1 MNFLAQAVWAALSAV
16 LGGLIQKALVSLG
29 IGAVTYAGV
38 STSLSFLKTQAV
50 TAALGLGPEIVGLL
64 SVLKVGSCVSII
76 FSATVA
82 KMTLNGLNSD
92 TVKRWVKK

>member
-1 MNFLAQAVWAALSAV
+1 MVYLAQILWGALGAI
-16 LGGLIQKALVSLG
+16 LGGLIQKAVVSLG
-29 IGAVTYAGV
+29 IGVVTYTGV
-38 STSLSFLKTQAV
+38 SASLTFLKTQAV
-50 TAALGLGPEIVGLL
+50 TAALGLGPDVVGLL